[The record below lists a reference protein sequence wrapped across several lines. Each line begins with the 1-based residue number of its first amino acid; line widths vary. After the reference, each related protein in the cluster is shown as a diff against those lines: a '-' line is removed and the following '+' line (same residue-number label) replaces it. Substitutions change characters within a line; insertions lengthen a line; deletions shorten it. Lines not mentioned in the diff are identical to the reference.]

1 MGKYYGLWVMW
12 ERDKTIFLPPSL
24 PRIGL
29 RMDFENQDFVLI
41 LHKHKWGVLSKE
53 VTSMEIF
60 TFFQWFQLPTILL
73 FIGSLV
79 TQLSLLVFIQ
89 CCGALALNKLKFLIF
104 KDDFKNNF
112 EILHFVRTYA
122 VFCPKRIRRY
132 WWGVCVISYHLAK
145 TLCH

>member
-12 ERDKTIFLPPSL
+12 KRDKTIFLPPSL

-41 LHKHKWGVLSKE
+41 LHKHKWEVLSKE

-89 CCGALALNKLKFLIF
+89 CCGALALNKLKFLILMTSRITLRYYTLLELTLF
-104 KDDFKNNF
+104 FVLNVSDDIG
-112 EILHFVRTYA
+112 EAFVW
-122 VFCPKRIRRY
+122 FHI
-132 WWGVCVISYHLAK
+132 I
-145 TLCH
+145 

>member
-41 LHKHKWGVLSKE
+41 LHKHKWEVLSKE

-89 CCGALALNKLKFLIF
+89 CCGALALNKLKFLILMTSRITLRYYTLLELTLF
-104 KDDFKNNF
+104 FVLNVSDDIG
-112 EILHFVRTYA
+112 EAFVW
-122 VFCPKRIRRY
+122 FNI
-132 WWGVCVISYHLAK
+132 I
-145 TLCH
+145 